1 MTDLVNS
8 HIERHSYIDGKSDN
22 STPSAFFEAI
32 NPANGKIIAR
42 VAEGDSFTVDRA
54 VDAATRAQAQWFG
67 WDPGRRVNTLLKWAD
82 LIEEQRTELAEAD
95 TTNMGRTL
103 KDAMGDAGA
112 SARLIRYWAGQVDRM
127 LGTQVPG
134 NAGHLSYTSRE
145 PLGVIG
151 VIMPWNGP
159 VSSFCSRVVPALAC
173 GNAVVVKPSEMSPLS
188 ALHLA
193 QLGTTAG
200 FPDGLINVITGGGA
214 AGAAVAE
221 HHGIGGI
228 TFTGSVNTGRSIARA
243 AVGTFKK
250 TVLELGGKSPNIV
263 FEDADLDAAGR
274 GAVWGVFNNAGQ
286 VCVAGTRLLVQRS
299 IAPEFIDNLRKRASR
314 IRVGDPMD
322 LTNHMGPLAS
332 RQQFDRVNNY
342 LTIAREEGAR
352 VLFGGGTPQGSH
364 PDGLFVQPTV
374 LTDVDPSMRIAQEE
388 VFGPV
393 LSIIEFDDEDHA
405 VNIANNVEYGL
416 SANIWTRDL
425 GRMHRM
431 SHRVHAGTIWG
442 NTMRLYGPG
451 LWFGGM
457 KSSGTGSA
465 YAEGAIEGST
475 RLRRITIRYDEATP
489 TPSWTDLDD

>member
-1 MTDLVNS
+1 MTDLA
-8 HIERHSYIDGKSDN
+8 HAYAEHHPFIDGKPDDRN
-22 STPSAFFEAI
+22 PRGFFQAI
-32 NPANGKIIAR
+32 NPANGEVIAH
-42 VAEGDSFTVDRA
+42 VAECDSLDVDHA
-54 VDAATRAQAQWFG
+54 VEAAVRAQKLWFG
-67 WDPGRRVNTLLKWAD
+67 WDPARRVNALLKWAD
-82 LIEEQRTELAEAD
+82 LVEGRKTELAEAD
-95 TTNMGRTL
+95 TANMGRTL
-103 KDAMGDAGA
+103 KDALGDAGA

-127 LGTQVPG
+127 LGSQVPG
-134 NAGHLSYTSRE
+134 NSGHLSYTTRE

-159 VSSFCSRVVPALAC
+159 VSSFCSRVAPAIAC

-188 ALHLA
+188 ALILA
-193 QLGTTAG
+193 ELSTAAG
-200 FPDGLINVITGGGA
+200 FPDGLVNVVTGGAA
-214 AGAAVAE
+214 AGAALAE
-221 HHGIGGI
+221 HAGIGGV
-228 TFTGSVNTGRSIARA
+228 TFTGSVNTGRSIARSA
-243 AVGTFKK
+243 AGTFKK

-299 IAPEFIDNLRKRASR
+299 IAREFVDGLSRRASR

-322 LTNHMGPLAS
+322 LNNHVGPLAS
-332 RQQFDRVNNY
+332 RQQYDRVNNY
-342 LTIAREEGAR
+342 LDVARNEGAR
-352 VLFGGGTPQGSH
+352 VLFGGGTPRGAH
-364 PDGLFVQPTV
+364 PDGLFVEPTV

-405 VNIANNVEYGL
+405 VEIANGVEYGL

-425 GRMHRM
+425 GRMHRV
-431 SHRVHAGTIWG
+431 SHNVQAGTIWG

-465 YAEGAIEGST
+465 YAEGAIDGST
-475 RLRRITIRYDEATP
+475 RTRRITIRYDEAAP